1 MKIEY
6 EVKKP
11 ASMDQLDAEFID
23 LFLIEKAN
31 TLEIDEELMIDIFD
45 YLLRK
50 EVSKEKLVV
59 ENIISKKTYKNP
71 KNIKP
76 LYQAAFIT

>member
-45 YLLRK
+45 YTFFVK
-50 EVSKEKLVV
+50 KVSKEKLVV
-59 ENIISKKTYKNP
+59 ENIISKED
-71 KNIKP
+71 I
-76 LYQAAFIT
+76 